1 MKIYFPLAL
10 FMLIYTNNMSTF
22 GQANQKVPTTE
33 RQKLKDLDPIKF
45 KTLNIKYPAYS
56 SKRLTF
62 DNNPIIL
69 YRYSFLG
76 CSTCSDSSLSMLITS
91 IRKANNKY
99 RLIVA
104 HNAPNSRISQIF
116 ETKMKNLNVNTIAIE
131 NIPIAFDSIR
141 NSYFSLIDNDGK
153 SRFFIVPAL
162 SELSELNRKI
172 ERLFILYNDQPAK
185 KL

>member
-1 MKIYFPLAL
+1 MKIKFQLAL
-10 FMLIYTNNMSTF
+10 LLLIFANNSNTF
-22 GQANQKVPTTE
+22 GQLNKIGQTPE
-33 RQKLKDLDPIKF
+33 RQKLKDLNPIKF

-76 CSTCSDSSLSMLITS
+76 CSTCSDSSLSMLINS
-91 IRKANNKY
+91 IKKANNKY

-116 ETKMKNLNVNTIAIE
+116 ETKMKNLNVKTIAIE
-131 NIPIAFDSIR
+131 NIPIAFDSIS
-141 NSYFSLIDNDGK
+141 NSYFSLIDNDGN
-153 SRFFIVPAL
+153 SRYFIVPAL
-162 SELSELNRKI
+162 SELSVLNKKI
-172 ERLFILYNDQPAK
+172 ERMFILYNDQPVK
-185 KL
+185 K

>member
-1 MKIYFPLAL
+1 MKKYFQIAL
-10 FMLIYTNNMSTF
+10 FLLIFATSFETL
-22 GQANQKVPTTE
+22 GQPNQKVQTPE
-33 RQKLKDLDPIKF
+33 RQKLKDINPIKF
-45 KTLNIKYPAYS
+45 KTLNIKYAAYS

-76 CSTCSDSSLSMLITS
+76 CSTCSDSSLSMLITR

-162 SELSELNRKI
+162 SELSELNKKI